1 MSLYQQLSDKFSAL
15 ESREKQLILWVSFG
29 LIVYLFFWFGVS
41 PALDDMSAADKTATR
56 KESEYK
62 ALVIQRDAI
71 QQALS
76 VDYTKRMQQELDNA
90 KKALL
95 KVDQTLLSM
104 NEGFVAADRMPELLM
119 TLLNEENNVRLV
131 NFKVEPS
138 QTIRFGDEEPQSA
151 SLYRHN
157 MRLIIEGSY
166 FDLRSYLARL
176 QGAPE
181 KVIVTD
187 FAYNVDEYPS
197 ASLTLGLATVSNNS
211 TFISL

>member
-1 MSLYQQLSDKFSAL
+1 MSQYQQLSDKFSAL
-15 ESREKQLILWVSFG
+15 ENREKQLILWVSFG
-29 LIVYLFFWFGVS
+29 LIVYLFFWFGIS
-41 PALDDMSAADKTATR
+41 PALEDMSAADKTAIR

-76 VDYTKRMQQELDNA
+76 VDYTQRMQQELDNA
-90 KKALL
+90 RKALL
-95 KVDQTLLSM
+95 SVDEALLSL

-119 TLLNEENNVRLV
+119 TLLNEENNVSLV
-131 NFKVEPS
+131 NFNVEPT
-138 QTIRFGDEEPQSA
+138 QTIRFGEGETQST
-151 SLYRHN
+151 SFYRHN
-157 MRLIIEGSY
+157 MRLVIEGSY

-176 QGAPE
+176 QAAPE

-197 ASLTLGLATVSNNS
+197 ASLTLGLATVSNNA

>member
-1 MSLYQQLSDKFSAL
+1 
-15 ESREKQLILWVSFG
+15 
-29 LIVYLFFWFGVS
+29 
-41 PALDDMSAADKTATR
+41 
-56 KESEYK
+56 
-62 ALVIQRDAI
+62 
-71 QQALS
+71 
-76 VDYTKRMQQELDNA
+76 
-90 KKALL
+90 
-95 KVDQTLLSM
+95 
-104 NEGFVAADRMPELLM
+104 M

-176 QGAPE
+176 QAAPE

-197 ASLTLGLATVSNNS
+197 ASLTLGLATVSNNA

>member
-1 MSLYQQLSDKFSAL
+1 MNQYQQLSDKFSAL
-15 ESREKQLILWVSFG
+15 EKREKQLILWVSFG
-29 LIVYLFFWFGVS
+29 LIVYLFFWFGIS
-41 PALDDMSAADKTATR
+41 PALDGMSGADKTLTR

-71 QQALS
+71 QQALT
-76 VDYTKRMQQELDNA
+76 VDYTQRMQQELDSA
-90 KKALL
+90 RKALL
-95 KVDQTLLSM
+95 DVDNALLSL

-131 NFKVEPS
+131 NFNVEPT
-138 QTIRFGDEEPQSA
+138 QIIRFGNGESQST
-151 SLYRHN
+151 SFYRHN

-176 QGAPE
+176 QAAPE

-187 FAYNVDEYPS
+187 FAYNVDEYPN
-197 ASLTLGLATVSNNS
+197 ASLTLGLATVSNNA